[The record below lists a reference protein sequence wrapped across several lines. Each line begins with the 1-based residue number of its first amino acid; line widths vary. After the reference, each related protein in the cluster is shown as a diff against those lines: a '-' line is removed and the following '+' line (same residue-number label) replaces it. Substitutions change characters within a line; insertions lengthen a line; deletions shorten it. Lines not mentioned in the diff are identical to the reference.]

1 MKLSEVCIRRPVLA
15 WVMTLVLILVGLV
28 GGYRLPIQQYP
39 RIERPYITIETQL
52 PGAGPEIVEAQI
64 TRVIEDAVS
73 GIEGV
78 ANITS
83 ISSTEDSK
91 VTIEFTPD
99 RSMDSATNDI
109 RDRLSRSRENKL
121 PDEASEPSLVKSR
134 AEEKP
139 IVTLA
144 LTSDTL
150 QTNQLFDYATR
161 EIQKEIESITG
172 VARVDVLG
180 AGLYEMNIYLDPI
193 RLAAYGITVS
203 EVLTALKRQSIEK
216 PAGKLISH
224 NREYLVTT
232 VANLEKP
239 EEFENLVIT
248 SRKNHL
254 IRVRDLG
261 RAEVTSNDRKTRTRY
276 NGKGGVSI
284 SIVKQ
289 STANPVD
296 VARGVKG
303 AMEKIKKHL
312 PEEMSIEVA
321 SDKTVF
327 IEKSI
332 SEVFKTILE
341 ATLLVVAVVFLFLRS
356 ARASLIPLVTIP
368 VSLIG
373 ALFLMYILHFSINM
387 FTLMAMVLAIGLVV
401 DDAIIV
407 LENSYRHIEAGVKPV
422 EAAFKGIREI
432 SFAVVAMTLTLI
444 AVYTPVALAQ
454 GMTGKL
460 MTEFS
465 ITLAGAVFISGF
477 AALTLSPMM
486 CARMLAPHKHGDDA
500 VTPWDKFKNKIKV
513 DEWISQ
519 LEILYEKYLKITI
532 QYRHYVALGAIAFAL
547 VGYIVHRYLPS
558 EFTPK
563 EDQGLITIDG
573 QAPQTST
580 LEYTERYIQRIDE
593 ILGSIPEIER
603 RVVQIINPTFDTSIH
618 LKSDRKRSTD
628 EVADEIRDRM
638 EQITGVDAKINSGST
653 GISGDDNRA
662 VQFVVLGN
670 KTYRELKD
678 ITQNM
683 VSNLYASGMVLGVN
697 SEIRGDT
704 EDFTVS
710 IIRDKVSSLGIEPA
724 TIAETIDA
732 LIRGKKANTFKRENK
747 LYDVRVE
754 VENEARRTPHDI
766 TNLFVKANDKEGTLV
781 PLSELVKVHSRSGPI
796 EVHHHNRMR
805 AITIYAFLKPSF
817 SLGEGVNL
825 IEEIAKDC
833 MPSDTRYDYVG
844 DTKRYLTESRTIQLV
859 FFLALCFIYLVMAA
873 QFESWRDPF
882 IIILSVPFSLA
893 GAVMTLGLMNG
904 GSINLYSNIGLITLI
919 GLITKHGILIVDFA
933 NKLLDEGKS
942 VPAAVIEAS
951 KLRLRPILMTTFA
964 MVLGAIPLA
973 MATGASAE
981 SRRQLGWVIVGGMTI
996 GTLFTLF
1003 VIPTFYTYLANK
1015 NRKKVILSTSHA

>member
-1 MKLSEVCIRRPVLA
+1 
-15 WVMTLVLILVGLV
+15 MTFVLILVGIV

-52 PGAGPEIVEAQI
+52 PGAGPEIVEAQV

-73 GIEGV
+73 GLEGV

-99 RSMDSATNDI
+99 RSMDNATNDI

-139 IVTLA
+139 IITLA
-144 LTSDTL
+144 LTSETVP
-150 QTNQLFDYATR
+150 TNQLFDYATR
-161 EIQKEIESITG
+161 EIQKELESLTG

-239 EEFENLVIT
+239 EEFENLAVT

-261 RAEVTSNDRKTRTRY
+261 RAEITSNDRKTRTRY
-276 NGKGGVSI
+276 NGKSGVSI
-284 SIVKQ
+284 SVVKQ

-296 VARGVKG
+296 VARGVKS
-303 AMEKIKKHL
+303 ALEKVKKHL
-312 PEEMSIEVA
+312 PEEMTIDVG

-327 IEKSI
+327 IESSI
-332 SEVFKTILE
+332 REVFKTILE

-373 ALFLMYILHFSINM
+373 ALFFMYLLHFSINM

-407 LENSYRHIEAGVKPV
+407 LENSYRHIEAGVKPYD
-422 EAAFKGIREI
+422 AAFKGIREI
-432 SFAVVAMTLTLI
+432 SFAVIAMTLTLV

-460 MTEFS
+460 MTEFA
-465 ITLAGAVFISGF
+465 ITLAGSVFISGF

-486 CARMLAPHKHGDDA
+486 CARMLQPHKHEDEA
-500 VTPWDKFKNKIKV
+500 KTAWDRMKNKIKV
-513 DEWISQ
+513 DEWISK
-519 LEILYEKYLKITI
+519 LEIMYEHYLNLALDL
-532 QYRHYVALGAIAFAL
+532 RHYVALGAVAFAL
-547 VGYIVHRYLPS
+547 LGYIVHRNLAS

-563 EDQGLITIDG
+563 EDQGVITIDG

-580 LEYTERYIQRIDE
+580 LEYTERYIQRIDD
-593 ILGSIPEIER
+593 IIGSIPEIER
-603 RVVQIINPTFDTSIH
+603 RVMQIINPTFDASIH
-618 LKSDRKRSTD
+618 LKADRKRSTD
-628 EVADEIRDRM
+628 DIAADIRERM
-638 EQITGVDAKINSGST
+638 EAITGVDAKINSGSS

-662 VQFVVLGN
+662 VQFVILGN

-678 ITQNM
+678 IAQNITA
-683 VSNLYASGMVLGVN
+683 NLYASGMVMGVN

-805 AITIYAFLKPSF
+805 AITIYAFLKPAY
-817 SLGEGVNL
+817 SLGEG
-825 IEEIAKDC
+825 IELLEDIAKDC
-833 MPSDTRYDYVG
+833 MPSDARHDYVG
-844 DTKRYLTESRTIQLV
+844 DTKRYLTESKTIQLV

-893 GAVMTLGLMNG
+893 GAVMTLGLMSG
-904 GSINLYSNIGLITLI
+904 GSLNLYSNIGLITLI

-933 NKLLDEGKS
+933 NKLRDEGRS
-942 VPAAVIEAS
+942 ISEAVIESA

-964 MVLGAIPLA
+964 MVLGALPLA
-973 MATGASAE
+973 FATGASAE
-981 SRRQLGWVIVGGMTI
+981 SRRQLGWVIVGGMTV

-1003 VIPTFYTYLANK
+1003 VIPTFYSYLAK
-1015 NRKKVILSTSHA
+1015 KDRKKVELA